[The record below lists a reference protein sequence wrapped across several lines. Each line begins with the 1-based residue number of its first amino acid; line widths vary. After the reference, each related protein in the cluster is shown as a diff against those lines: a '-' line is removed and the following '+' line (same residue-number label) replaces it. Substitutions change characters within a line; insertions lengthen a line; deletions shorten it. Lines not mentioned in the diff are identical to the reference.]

1 MSFEALFSS
10 PTIIFWKV
18 IFPPLF
24 YGFHGWLATKMAV
37 AALFRPYNPHYFLF
51 TKIQIPLTPGIF
63 PKRKTK
69 LAQAVAST
77 ITETLLT
84 AEDITHQAE
93 LLVTEENIYLAV
105 NLFIESILR
114 EFRDIDKIHRLA
126 SDIADLSPAILEH
139 IVNSLLSELEN
150 NESKKIGN
158 ILDKVFDEVILPAR
172 ISYEQ
177 ASNIAGRIMEEL
189 VTPQKVRMT
198 LLGLLTPHNINSLEE
213 SIQTHASTAYKILA
227 RIIGVKRIC
236 YELKTF
242 LETEPAS
249 AQELISDIIRRF
261 AIKDQISVQIANFD
275 LRSLPLQNIANLKSS
290 FVTLTESFLVG
301 HKQDILLAVSR
312 IESEARQTVQEAIIH
327 FNPAT
332 IPLTWIARAKKDFS
346 GFAYAYLKREI
357 GELIS
362 KALPKLGMYSLI
374 SNKIDLFSAPQLESL
389 VQRICKNE
397 LWLLEILGG
406 IIGLIL
412 GFFQIIVNAYI
423 P

>member
-177 ASNIAGRIMEEL
+177 ATNIAGRIMEEL
-189 VTPQKVRMT
+189 VTPQKIRMT
-198 LLGLLTPHNINSLEE
+198 MLSLLTPLNYQFISFTQHAQSLNSLK
-213 SIQTHASTAYKILA
+213 S
-227 RIIGVKRIC
+227 
-236 YELKTF
+236 
-242 LETEPAS
+242 
-249 AQELISDIIRRF
+249 IIRKIF
-261 AIKDQISVQIANFD
+261 YAIDN
-275 LRSLPLQNIANLKSS
+275 
-290 FVTLTESFLVG
+290 THT
-301 HKQDILLAVSR
+301 
-312 IESEARQTVQEAIIH
+312 T
-327 FNPAT
+327 T
-332 IPLTWIARAKKDFS
+332 T
-346 GFAYAYLKREI
+346 
-357 GELIS
+357 
-362 KALPKLGMYSLI
+362 
-374 SNKIDLFSAPQLESL
+374 
-389 VQRICKNE
+389 KNR
-397 LWLLEILGG
+397 
-406 IIGLIL
+406 
-412 GFFQIIVNAYI
+412 
-423 P
+423 